1 MYCREYVVKLNMT
14 EISKAQAK
22 WDKRYQDKF
31 DKPGTPSPPIF
42 LQQNW
47 QHLKPGRVLDLAS
60 GDGAASLFLMDKAFD
75 VVAADIS
82 SVGLSLL
89 EQRCR
94 MKGHEVET
102 YQVDLE
108 AEVVDLSKLAL
119 FDAIVICRYKPVEAL
134 WSHLIERLKPQGT
147 LLITTFNHLHHQRT
161 GFSQRFCLQPDEY
174 LSRFE
179 GLDLLKHELDIN
191 ACGEDGYL
199 FVKKTLHIG

>member
-1 MYCREYVVKLNMT
+1 M
-14 EISKAQAK
+14 SKAQAK
-22 WDKRYQDKF
+22 WDKRYRDKL

-42 LQQNW
+42 LLQNW
-47 QHLKPGRVLDLAS
+47 QQLKSGRVLDLAS
-60 GDGAASLFLMDKAFD
+60 GDGAASLFLLEKSFQT
-75 VVAADIS
+75 VAADIS

-89 EQRCR
+89 AKRCQQQ
-94 MKGHEVET
+94 GYEVET

-108 AEVVDLSKLAL
+108 AEQIDLSALAL
-119 FDAIVICRYKPVEAL
+119 FDSIVICRYKPIDAL

-179 GLDLLKHELDIN
+179 GLDLLKHEVDIS

-199 FVKKTLHIG
+199 FVKK